1 MLRTVEASLESGGSA
16 VVHYRETLDR
26 PKMKH
31 GRRFTTVFHRKRKSV
46 HHHSMSLSCQE
57 RTIRFASAVPWLERQ
72 QREELPIL
80 WLGPQRPE
88 ATKTPSA
95 HWPTDS
101 LV

>member
-1 MLRTVEASLESGGSA
+1 MRGVRVNIHWFGAPKNTPGEIVEKID
-16 VVHYRETLDR
+16 REVNAALVD

-57 RTIRFASAVPWLERQ
+57 RTIRFASAVPWLERR

-88 ATKTPSA
+88 ATKTP
-95 HWPTDS
+95 
-101 LV
+101 